1 MTDSTVN
8 QKIHNAPAW
17 LDDVIKSGLAPG
29 WIPNWK
35 DRKLPLR
42 PRSPGM
48 SNRFKTSALFPDD
61 DEWREP
67 CLIEGILPAK
77 GVVGL
82 VAARQTFK
90 SFVALDLALHVA
102 YGRDWF
108 GRKVNQGSVV
118 YVSAEDEL
126 GMRDR
131 RLAWRHAHPGVGD
144 LGYFLSIDDA
154 PMLGSKQGDA
164 ADLIEFI
171 REKQGMPRLVI
182 IDTLSKVL
190 HGENEN
196 QEGMIAVMA
205 NADKIANA
213 FDCVVMLVHHA
224 KRGEDRGRG
233 ADQFGANSQGELT
246 LKRRGKDMATIMRV
260 ARLKGFS
267 EGERILLRMSE
278 PITLRRQEYGRA
290 VTSLTIESAERAPER
305 VEQDQCD
312 VDPATGEVRPRRSA
326 RTESEPKRG
335 LSSTE
340 RSRARRERI
349 KGEKAVVSDG

>member
-1 MTDSTVN
+1 
-8 QKIHNAPAW
+8 
-17 LDDVIKSGLAPG
+17 
-29 WIPNWK
+29 
-35 DRKLPLR
+35 
-42 PRSPGM
+42 
-48 SNRFKTSALFPDD
+48 
-61 DEWREP
+61 
-67 CLIEGILPAK
+67 
-77 GVVGL
+77 
-82 VAARQTFK
+82 
-90 SFVALDLALHVA
+90 
-102 YGRDWF
+102 
-108 GRKVNQGSVV
+108 
-118 YVSAEDEL
+118 
-126 GMRDR
+126 MRDR

-171 REKQGMPRLVI
+171 RFKQGMPRLVI

-246 LKRRGKDMATIMRV
+246 LKRRGRDMATILRV

-278 PITLRRQEYGRA
+278 PITLRRQEYGRP

-305 VEQDQCD
+305 VEQDQCE
-312 VDPATGEVRPRRSA
+312 VDPATGEVRP
-326 RTESEPKRG
+326 
-335 LSSTE
+335 STK
-340 RSRARRERI
+340 A
-349 KGEKAVVSDG
+349 KGEKKPAMTATERKRRQRERTTETLTFTEG